1 MKILKYLLLGIVSL
15 LVLLGLIS
23 FALPGAYKVQ
33 RSIDIN
39 APMQVV
45 YPMVYDPK
53 AWAKWGVWNRR
64 DPAMTMTYSGPPVGP
79 GAKWTWVSK
88 SEGSGTMEFTGAE
101 FNKSVSYKIN
111 FADFDGS
118 FNGRL
123 EFAQVDKA
131 VRVTWITEGDVGSNP
146 LMRYFAVVMDRML
159 GPDFEGGLKN
169 LKELAERPQ

>member
-23 FALPGAYKVQ
+23 FALPSAYKIQ

-64 DPAMTMTYSGPPVGP
+64 DPGMAMTYSGPPAGP
-79 GAKWTWVSK
+79 GAKWSWVSK
-88 SEGSGTMEFTGAE
+88 SEGSGTMECTGAE
-101 FNKSVSYKIN
+101 FNKSISYKIS

-131 VRVTWITEGDVGSNP
+131 VRVTWTTEGDVGSNP

-159 GPDFEGGLKN
+159 GPILK
-169 LKELAERPQ
+169 AG